1 MQSLIMQFG
10 ANIIFLSKQF
20 KHLHHTYSVD
30 IHFDKISQI
39 MLVTLKDSYEDVTEK
54 FPIVDN
60 FFS

>member
-1 MQSLIMQFG
+1 MQFG

-39 MLVTLKDSYEDVTEK
+39 MLVTLKDSYEDGTEK
-54 FPIVDN
+54 FPTVDN

>member
-20 KHLHHTYSVD
+20 KNLNHRYSID

-60 FFS
+60 FF

>member
-1 MQSLIMQFG
+1 MQFG

-20 KHLHHTYSVD
+20 KHLYHTYSVD

-54 FPIVDN
+54 FSIVDN